1 MWSHCRR
8 RPRSPW
14 QSTRGCSIQISLNVS
29 ADYSCACRPCAPCQ
43 PTSSPSSSSCG
54 WWARRPLRR
63 WFETCSY
70 QGAPSAGPTHRGSE
84 PHWLQSE
91 TEGPR
96 SELKEAE
103 VTNIMG
109 FILTQAGIW
118 EFRRSCLCSFSHI
131 IAVKFGGS
139 HQCCFQGNK
148 NL

>member
-1 MWSHCRR
+1 MWSPCRR

-14 QSTRGCSIQISLNVS
+14 QSTRGCSTPISLNVS
-29 ADYSCACRPCAPCQ
+29 ADYCCASRPCAPCQ

-70 QGAPSAGPTHRGSE
+70 QGAPSAGPTHRDSE

-96 SELKEAE
+96 SEWKESE
-103 VTNIMG
+103 VTNIN
-109 FILTQAGIW
+109 GIFFNTSLDLGVC
-118 EFRRSCLCSFSHI
+118 EVSFTHI
-131 IAVKFGGS
+131 SSVKFGGS